1 MEGEIMTDETLKQYI
16 LDYKPKNSRDIQITK
31 MDWYDF
37 TFLIQDG
44 KAIGV
49 VLDMT
54 CEPHL
59 YVLEEYR
66 GYGYGSRLLKK
77 YLVENKL
84 IGSNKYVYYNAGT
97 DDGEKLINSFC
108 KHNHEFKV
116 IEVDKRKYK
125 ILKDSR
131 FWYHQLLKSRV
142 SKK

>member
-16 LDYKPKNSRDIQITK
+16 LDYKPKNRRDIQITK
-31 MDWYDF
+31 MDGYDF

-77 YLVENKL
+77 YLVEKKL

-97 DDGEKLINSFC
+97 DDGEKLINSFR

-116 IEVDKRKYK
+116 IEVDKRKYI

-131 FWYHQLLKSRV
+131 F
-142 SKK
+142 